1 MANSKKSTA
10 RRQGLLFAAAFAF
23 VLSACVEID
32 IPQPQY
38 PAGQGQQPT
47 IVFVDSSKQIWNL
60 DSAFVLNQ
68 RIVDSSSVKVN
79 ANPTIENNGGTTVIN
94 GGSNEHG
101 GTNSAS
107 SSTETEVKEIHN
119 GILIKVKN
127 PKKLDLVYHESK
139 NSSFALSP
147 SRINELPEFLDP
159 NIMSIVSIGFVNTDE
174 ILQFPMEW
182 GKHYIYGENRSDLVL
197 RIGANF
203 EIVPFDNYCANNS
216 ENYISGKIPINGTNS
231 DKKEFRTLAGITGNG
246 ELLLLCSNKYL
257 QDAYELLIAYGAI
270 PSQTILLADDNITY
284 SLQRSK
290 MWVTQN
296 YETSSY
302 VFMTVAK

>member
-1 MANSKKSTA
+1 MANCKKSTIG
-10 RRQGLLFAAAFAF
+10 RG
-23 VLSACVEID
+23 VLSFVAALTFFINACVEIEID
-32 IPQPQY
+32 MPTP
-38 PAGQGQQPT
+38 QGQVQQP
-47 IVFVDSSKQIWNL
+47 IYVIDSSKTEFAF

-68 RIVDSSSVKVN
+68 RIVDSSTISFN
-79 ANPTIENNGGTTVIN
+79 ANPTIEGSTTILN
-94 GGSNEHG
+94 GGSENG
-101 GTNSAS
+101 GGNPAS

-127 PKKLDLVYHESK
+127 PKKLDLVYHKSK

-216 ENYISGKIPINGTNS
+216 EKYISGKIPINGANA
-231 DKKEFRTLAGITGNG
+231 DKKEFRTLAGVTENG
-246 ELLLLCSNKYL
+246 ELLILVADKYL
-257 QDAYELLIAYGAI
+257 QDAYEFLIAYGAI